1 MGTTSGTRPP
11 DGANLLI
18 VEDSPTQALR
28 LQVLLEEHGF
38 RVRHE
43 GSGEAAL
50 AALAQAVP
58 DMVLSD
64 VIMPGMTGY
73 ELCRRIKEEPRWRH
87 LPVILLTSLSDAKD
101 VIHGLRAHAD
111 YFITKPY
118 DDAYLLTQ
126 VAYLLAHPRPA
137 IERAPALPG
146 TLEVTF
152 AGERFTVTSTRE
164 QILNLLL
171 STYENAVRQNRDLVQ
186 VQVQLEQVNEQL
198 KSTLTELE
206 RSNGELQQFA
216 YVVSHD
222 LQAPLRSISGYVE
235 IVSDDYGDR
244 LDDDAREM
252 LQGARDNARRMREL
266 IQDLLAYSRVGSRR
280 EEPRDTALSVVVA
293 EALANLSANLKE
305 AGATVTVDELPTLR
319 VDASQFVQLFQNL
332 IGNAVKFRRDEAPRV
347 VVSARR
353 EGGDWHVSV
362 ADNGIGMEAEH
373 IPQIFEVF
381 QRLHPQGKY
390 PGTGIGLS
398 ICKKIVERHRGTIR
412 VQSRV
417 GEGTTFTV
425 VLPAAPA

>member
-1 MGTTSGTRPP
+1 MGTTSGALPP
-11 DGANLLI
+11 DRAFLLI
-18 VEDSPTQALR
+18 VEDSQTQALR
-28 LQVLLEEHGF
+28 LQVLLEENGY

-43 GSGEAAL
+43 SNGEAAL
-50 AALAQAVP
+50 RAIAEGVP
-58 DMVLSD
+58 DLVLSD

-73 ELCRRIKEEPRWRH
+73 ELCQRIKAEPRWRR

-126 VAYLLAHPRPA
+126 VAYLLAHPLAAEPVPA
-137 IERAPALPG
+137 KPG

-171 STYENAVRQNRDLVQ
+171 STYENAVRQNRELVQ
-186 VQVQLEQVNEQL
+186 IQLQLEEINQQL
-198 KSTLTELE
+198 KHTLAELE
-206 RSNGELQQFA
+206 RSNNELQQFA

-235 IVSDDYGDR
+235 IVHGEYGDR
-244 LDDDAREM
+244 LDDEAREM
-252 LQGARDNARRMREL
+252 LQGARDNARRMRDL

-305 AGATVTVDELPTLR
+305 AGATVTVDDLPTLR

-332 IGNAVKFRRDEAPRV
+332 IGNAVKFRRDEPPCV

-353 EGGDWHVSV
+353 EAANWLLSV
-362 ADNGIGMEAEH
+362 ADNGIGMDEAH

-398 ICKKIVERHRGTIR
+398 ICKKIVERHNGVIR
-412 VQSRV
+412 VQSRP
-417 GEGTTFTV
+417 GAGTTFTI